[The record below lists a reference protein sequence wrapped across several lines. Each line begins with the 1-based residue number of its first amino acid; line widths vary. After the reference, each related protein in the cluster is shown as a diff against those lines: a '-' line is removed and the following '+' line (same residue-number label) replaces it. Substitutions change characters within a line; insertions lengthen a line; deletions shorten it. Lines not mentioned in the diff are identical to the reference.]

1 MSKGIWGTFCTILML
16 LYDKLKKNSNEKL
29 KQIKSKKLQ
38 KKITEENIKL
48 IVFKVQSPLISHGIY
63 GQSM

>member
-1 MSKGIWGTFCTILML
+1 MSKGIWGIFCTILML

-38 KKITEENIKL
+38 KKN
-48 IVFKVQSPLISHGIY
+48 H
-63 GQSM
+63 